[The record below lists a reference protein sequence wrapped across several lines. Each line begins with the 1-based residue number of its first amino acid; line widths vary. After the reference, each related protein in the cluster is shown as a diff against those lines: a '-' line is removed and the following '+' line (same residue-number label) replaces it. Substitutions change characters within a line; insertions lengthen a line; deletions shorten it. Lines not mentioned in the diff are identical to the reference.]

1 MINEIKKEIVTKL
14 EKETIF
20 SFLSEGKRIDE
31 RGPYDFRPVNIIPAL
46 IKKAEGSALVELGN
60 TKILAGIK
68 VSPARPF
75 ADEPNKGIFVV
86 NTEFAPVAS
95 PIFEPG
101 PPSEYAIEVARVVDR
116 AIRSAEMIKLDEL
129 VIIPGKLVWMI
140 NVDIYTLDDDGNLI
154 DASMIGAVSALLTG
168 SIPKVEVIDE
178 EKEEIEIIKE
188 ETRPIPIQDIPV
200 TLTFAKIGNYIVLD
214 PSHIEENIMDGRLTI
229 AINQKNQICALQKG
243 EGGGFKFEDVLLAK
257 DIALRKAE
265 ELRSI
270 ILDHLAKKPRGDE
283 AWEEIRGE

>member
-1 MINEIKKEIVTKL
+1 MISELKREIITKL

-20 SFLSEGKRIDE
+20 SLLSEGKRIDE
-31 RGPYDFRPVNIIPAL
+31 RGLYDFRQINIIPSL

-60 TKILAGIK
+60 TKILAGVK

-75 ADEPNKGIFVV
+75 PDEPNKGIFVV

-101 PPSEYAIEVARVVDR
+101 PPPEYAIEVARVVDR

-140 NVDIYTLDDDGNLI
+140 NIDIYTLDDDGNLI

-168 SIPKVEVIDE
+168 SIPKVEIVDE
-178 EKEEIEIIKE
+178 EKEEIRIIKE
-188 ETRPIPIQDIPV
+188 ETQPIPIQDIPV
-200 TLTFAKIGNYIVLD
+200 SFTFAKIGNYIVLD
-214 PSHIEENIMDGRLTI
+214 PSYIEENIMDSRLTI
-229 AINQKNQICALQKG
+229 AVNQRNQICAVQKG
-243 EGGGFKFEDVLLAK
+243 EGGGFKLEDILLAK
-257 DIALRKAE
+257 DVVIRKADE
-265 ELRSI
+265 MRSI
-270 ILDHLAKKPRGDE
+270 ILDQLAKKPRGDK
-283 AWEEIRGE
+283 AWEEIKGE